1 MLLYRFVIDLNVKK
15 HKISWKKMA
24 NLLEMD
30 VRSYADIENG
40 KNMCSTLTFIL
51 LLSQLRNNGEDLLN
65 DLKGIIDDNYKNND
79 IKWLLY
85 RPHKTFFERIE
96 KNGSFH

>member
-1 MLLYRFVIDLNVKK
+1 MRNKLQSELKK
-15 HKISWKKMA
+15 FLRGYILKLRDDNNLTQKKMA

-79 IKWLLY
+79 IK
-85 RPHKTFFERIE
+85 
-96 KNGSFH
+96 

>member
-1 MLLYRFVIDLNVKK
+1 
-15 HKISWKKMA
+15 MA

-30 VRSYADIENG
+30 VRSYSDIENG

-51 LLSQLRNNGEDLLN
+51 LLSQLRNNGEELLN

-79 IKWLLY
+79 IK
-85 RPHKTFFERIE
+85 
-96 KNGSFH
+96 

>member
-1 MLLYRFVIDLNVKK
+1 
-15 HKISWKKMA
+15 MA

-30 VRSYADIENG
+30 VRSYSDIENG

-65 DLKGIIDDNYKNND
+65 DLKGIIDDNYKNID
-79 IKWLLY
+79 IK
-85 RPHKTFFERIE
+85 
-96 KNGSFH
+96 